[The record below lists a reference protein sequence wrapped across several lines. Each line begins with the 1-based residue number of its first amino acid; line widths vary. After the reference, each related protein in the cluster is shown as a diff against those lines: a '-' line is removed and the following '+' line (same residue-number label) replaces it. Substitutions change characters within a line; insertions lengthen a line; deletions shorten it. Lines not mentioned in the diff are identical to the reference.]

1 MLNSHAAG
9 NVVFP
14 AQMHYPRGQP
24 SPILKGSNMVFL
36 RLALA
41 TIGLMSTLA
50 FASPADPRNGAEFQ
64 TLPAKLAVQAPAGKI
79 EVVQFFMYHC
89 PFCYSL
95 EPELAAWVKQQGDAI
110 VFRRMHMPYT
120 GADDPEAH
128 LFLTLQAMGKGEEMF
143 PKIEHAVHVERI
155 RLVKDDAI
163 IDWVAKNGVDK
174 AEFLSTWN
182 SFGVATAMRRLPR
195 AIADYK
201 VDSAPMLVVNG
212 RYLTSPAQA
221 VSRSTERTPAAAN
234 TAVIEVLDALVAKA
248 RADNAAGR

>member
-1 MLNSHAAG
+1 
-9 NVVFP
+9 
-14 AQMHYPRGQP
+14 
-24 SPILKGSNMVFL
+24 MVFL

-50 FASPADPRNGAEFQ
+50 FASPADPRNGAEFH
-64 TLPAKLAVQAPAGKI
+64 TLPAKLAVQAPAGKV

-95 EPELAAWVKQQGDAI
+95 EAELAAWVKKQGDAI
-110 VFRRMHMPYT
+110 VFRRVHIPYT

-128 LFLTLQAMGKGEEMF
+128 LFLTLQAMGKGEAMF
-143 PKIEHAVHVERI
+143 PKIEHAVHVEHI

-163 IDWVAKNGVDK
+163 IDWAGKNGVDK

-182 SFGVATAMRRLPR
+182 SFGVATALRRLSR
-195 AIADYK
+195 SITEYK

-212 RYLTSPAQA
+212 RYLTSPALA
-221 VSRSTERTPAAAN
+221 ASRSVEQTPEAAN
-234 TAVIEVLDALVAKA
+234 TAVIVVLNALVAKA
-248 RADNAAGR
+248 SAENAAGR